1 MTELSVLLDIIS
13 DRQLREYVA
22 WLDAHPD
29 SDEEDSIDYLMEI
42 MTDSQI
48 DMLLEMEE
56 FNATPYSNW
65 FGACLLPDGRCM
77 ETTMSDCRVLGGRFQ
92 GPGTSCGG
100 HYTKPV
106 MYQSEEGYDDSYYD
120 PQMATEQAYEN
131 WSEDWVNGASE
142 DVLKIYIALTGD
154 EDTRERVAYRW
165 YDNLSEEERE
175 DILADTDNLQLNQA
189 IDDIM
194 DNLLSSWDDQFLA
207 EAEYSV
213 DKLSKM
219 SFKEI
224 DRKSGFLGDRLANL
238 GVMDS
243 WTELSKSK
251 RKEILNKIKKKESW
265 LDWERFTAPVGK
277 VYHDPAAA
285 RDPRLKND
293 NPPSSVTQ
301 YLRKHPEVANLY
313 DDDDASVMLKGIIIG
328 CLIGALGTIFGNLAS
343 EMIMDKFKIN
353 PQFKWDR

>member
-92 GPGTSCGG
+92 GRGTSCGG
-100 HYTKPV
+100 DYTKLV
-106 MYQSEEGYDDSYYD
+106 MYQSEEDDSYDDSYYYD
-120 PQMATEQAYEN
+120 PQQTTEHLYEN

-194 DNLLSSWDDQFLA
+194 DDLLSSWDDQFLA
-207 EAEYSV
+207 
-213 DKLSKM
+213 
-219 SFKEI
+219 
-224 DRKSGFLGDRLANL
+224 
-238 GVMDS
+238 
-243 WTELSKSK
+243 
-251 RKEILNKIKKKESW
+251 
-265 LDWERFTAPVGK
+265 ERFTAPVGK

-301 YLRKHPEVANLY
+301 YLKKHPEVANLY
-313 DDDDASVMLKGIIIG
+313 DDDDASVMLKGIVIG

-353 PQFKWDR
+353 PQFKWDQ

>member
-48 DMLLEMEE
+48 DMLLEMDE

-100 HYTKPV
+100 HYTKPL
-106 MYQSEEGYDDSYYD
+106 MYQSEDEDDWYDDSYYD
-120 PQMATEQAYEN
+120 PQQATEQAYEN

-207 EAEYSV
+207 E
-213 DKLSKM
+213 
-219 SFKEI
+219 
-224 DRKSGFLGDRLANL
+224 
-238 GVMDS
+238 
-243 WTELSKSK
+243 
-251 RKEILNKIKKKESW
+251 
-265 LDWERFTAPVGK
+265 RFTAPVGK

-301 YLRKHPEVANLY
+301 YLKKHPEVANLY
-313 DDDDASVMLKGIIIG
+313 DDDDASVMVKGIIIG

-353 PQFKWDR
+353 PQFKWDQ

>member
-1 MTELSVLLDIIS
+1 MTQLSVLLDIIS

-22 WLDAHPD
+22 WLDSHPNA
-29 SDEEDSIDYLMEI
+29 DEEDSLDYLMYI

-48 DMLLEMEE
+48 DMLLEMDN
-56 FNATPYSNW
+56 FNSTPYSNY

-106 MYQSEEGYDDSYYD
+106 MYQSEEEDDWYDDSYYD
-120 PQMATEQAYEN
+120 PQRATEQAYQN

-175 DILADTDNLQLNQA
+175 DILADTDNLELNQA
-189 IDDIM
+189 IDDIL
-194 DNLLSSWDDQFLA
+194 DDLLSSWDDQFLA
-207 EAEYSV
+207 
-213 DKLSKM
+213 
-219 SFKEI
+219 
-224 DRKSGFLGDRLANL
+224 
-238 GVMDS
+238 
-243 WTELSKSK
+243 
-251 RKEILNKIKKKESW
+251 
-265 LDWERFTAPVGK
+265 ERFTAPVGK

-285 RDPRLKND
+285 KDPRLKND

-301 YLRKHPEVANLY
+301 YLKNHPEVANLY
-313 DDDDASVMLKGIIIG
+313 DDDDASVMIKGIVIG

-353 PQFKWDR
+353 PQFKWDQ